1 MVPDCLFPGDEEDP
15 AQYELTADHTYAQPG
30 HYEIQ
35 ITYTDIEQTSTQ
47 FAQIAENDVQ
57 PPSNNTLPAISG
69 TTTPGHTLTTTDGDW
84 SGDPEFDYQWQDC
97 DQNGENCTD
106 TGDDQNTY
114 ALTGSDVGHTIR
126 VIVTGSNDGGSI
138 PATSDP
144 TAVVAG
150 PPPSNNT
157 LPAISGVPSPGN
169 SLTCSDGS
177 WSNNPSGFAFAWNRD
192 GSPISGATAQT
203 YAVQAADQG
212 HTLTCT
218 VIAHNDGGVLEP
230 GDQRRRRRTLRLKWR
245 LRIEADHEQAV
256 APRQRSP
263 PAPRSTDPSTRV
275 AWRRPR
281 TSSTGWIR
289 NTPIP
294 GRRGRSTTSRHR
306 RRTSAR
312 ARAARPCPRPCQG
325 WCPMRSTTC
334 GWSRP
339 TARARRS
346 VPTRPSRRP
355 PAPAPG
361 APTVS
366 KSFDVKPTQGVVLIQ
381 VNGKLVPLT
390 QLKQIPAGAVI
401 DALHGTLNLVTS
413 TGKGHTTQTGT
424 FAGAIFKVTQDHS
437 GLTTLTLVENAFK
450 GAPSYASCKVAH
462 GKASAA
468 ALSAKTLQLL
478 KGKDNHGKFRTK
490 GRYAAATT
498 RGTAW
503 SVADRCDGTLT
514 KVTQSSVLVNDFVR
528 HISLI
533 LHAGH
538 SYLALAKPPRHK

>member
-1 MVPDCLFPGDEEDP
+1 MVV
-15 AQYELTADHTYAQPG
+15 TA
-30 HYEIQ
+30 
-35 ITYTDIEQTSTQ
+35 
-47 FAQIAENDVQ
+47 
-57 PPSNNTLPAISG
+57 
-69 TTTPGHTLTTTDGDW
+69 
-84 SGDPEFDYQWQDC
+84 
-97 DQNGENCTD
+97 
-106 TGDDQNTY
+106 
-114 ALTGSDVGHTIR
+114 
-126 VIVTGSNDGGSI
+126 SNDGGSV
-138 PATSDP
+138 PAASDP

-150 PPPSNNT
+150 PPPSNNA
-157 LPAISGVPSPGN
+157 LPAISGTPSPGN

-177 WSNNPSGFAFAWNRD
+177 WSNNPTGFAFAWSRD
-192 GSPISGATAQT
+192 GSPISAAAAQT

-218 VIAHNDGGVLEP
+218 VIAHNDGGSSSPATSAGVAVPSGSSGGSGSKPTTNKPSTSATKPTSTAFDGSINP
-230 GDQRRRRRTLRLKWR
+230 GGLATTAHFEYGLDSKY
-245 LRIEADHEQAV
+245 
-256 APRQRSP
+256 
-263 PAPRSTDPSTRV
+263 TDPGTSGPVYDLSTPSQNVGSGSSSQTVSASVSGLVPNALYHVRLV
-275 AWRRPR
+275 ATNSAGTTFGPDA
-281 TSSTGWIR
+281 TFT
-289 NTPIP
+289 TP
-294 GRRGRSTTSRHR
+294 
-306 RRTSAR
+306 A
-312 ARAARPCPRPCQG
+312 
-325 WCPMRSTTC
+325 
-334 GWSRP
+334 
-339 TARARRS
+339 
-346 VPTRPSRRP
+346 
-355 PAPAPG
+355 APAPG

-450 GAPSYASCKVAH
+450 GAPSYASCNVAH

-528 HISLI
+528 HVSLI